1 MASRSRWGALPF
13 LAATALVSV
22 VGAVATKRGKGL
34 WYRGLRKPPLNPPAW
49 AFGPV
54 WTMLY
59 GLMSWS
65 AYRIWR
71 QPDSQARTRALRIW
85 AAQLALN
92 GAWSPLFF
100 GRHAPRRAMADLVGL
115 VGAIVAYMRE
125 AAKVDRTAAALM
137 APYIAWVGFAGYLNG
152 SIIFRNRRWV

>member
-1 MASRSRWGALPF
+1 MPFRSRWGALPF

-22 VGAVATKRGKGL
+22 VGSVATKRGKGL
-34 WYRGLRKPPLNPPAW
+34 WYRSLRKSPLNPPGW

-54 WTMLY
+54 WTALY

-71 QPDSQARTRALRIW
+71 QPESEARTRALRIW
-85 AAQLALN
+85 GAQLALN

-100 GRHAPRRAMADLVGL
+100 GRHAPGRAMADLVGL
-115 VGAIVAYMRE
+115 VAAIVAYMRE
-125 AAKVDRTAAALM
+125 AAKIDRNAAALM
-137 APYIAWVGFAGYLNG
+137 APYLGWVGFAGYLNG
-152 SIIFRNRRWV
+152 SIIFRNRRWA